1 MLKVPASPSAR
12 VVITLV
18 IGAVGGAL
26 FAWIGLPAPWLA
38 GSMMAVTAAVLA
50 GLPTAIYNP
59 ARVAVFIVLGV
70 QIGGSI
76 SHDTLQRMASWPGSL
91 IVLAAT
97 VAAVTA
103 SGYGLFRGFYKWD
116 RPTALFSSVPG
127 ALSLTLLL
135 ADEARA
141 DMPRVTIVQ
150 CIRLFFLVAV
160 LPSLI
165 GFGTHDNAAMVAG
178 NGASMAVKDA
188 LILMSAGS
196 IGGFMAQKARLPA
209 GLILGSLVA
218 SAAVRLIGLVSGPLT
233 NLLLFPGYVIL
244 GTMIGVRFQGFER
257 RLIAGLLWAGV
268 VGFVLAMVVAFAGA
282 FAAHEISAVPLSLTL
297 VAFAPGGLEAMTIMA
312 FALNLDPAYV
322 GGMQIARYVAIS
334 LVLPVIGRWLR
345 PAEKDRA

>member
-1 MLKVPASPSAR
+1 VPKSIASPFAR
-12 VVITLV
+12 VVITLA
-18 IGAVGGAL
+18 IGALGGAL

-38 GSMMAVTAAVLA
+38 GSMIAVTAAVLA

-59 ARVAVFIVLGV
+59 ARIAVFILLGV

-76 SHDTLQRMASWPGSL
+76 SHETLQRMANWPGSL
-91 IVLAAT
+91 VVLAAT

-103 SGYGLFRGFYKWD
+103 SGYGLFRGLYKWD

-127 ALSLTLLL
+127 ALSLTLVL

-165 GFGTHDNAAMVAG
+165 GLGTEGGAIAAS
-178 NGASMAVKDA
+178 NGASMAMRDA
-188 LILMSAGS
+188 LILVSAGS
-196 IGGFMAQKARLPA
+196 LGGFMAQKAKLPA

-218 SAAVRLIGLVSGPLT
+218 SAAVRLAGLVSGPLT

-257 RLIAGLLWAGV
+257 RLVARLLWAGV

-282 FAAHEISAVPLSLTL
+282 FAAHEISGVPLSLTL

-334 LVLPVIGRWLR
+334 LVLPLVGRWFR